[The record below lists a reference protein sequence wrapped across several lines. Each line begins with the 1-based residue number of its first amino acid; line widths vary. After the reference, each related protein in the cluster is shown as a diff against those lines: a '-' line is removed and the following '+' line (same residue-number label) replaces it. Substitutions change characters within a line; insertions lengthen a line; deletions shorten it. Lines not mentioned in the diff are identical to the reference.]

1 MLIFQKVKNGG
12 MSICV
17 NCSHRKVCKGIDN
30 QPCVECNQFF
40 NEDKQ
45 PQTNADHLWIPV
57 TERLPEK
64 GDKYLCIVK
73 SCLFRGATYQTI
85 LGYDKGGFY
94 DGCICMEDVTHWMPL
109 PEAPDGDE

>member
-45 PQTNADHLWIPV
+45 PQTNADRIRAMSDEELAELLSDDERACPPRHRNCRKHITECGGCWLEWLKQPV
-57 TERLPEK
+57 R
-64 GDKYLCIVK
+64 
-73 SCLFRGATYQTI
+73 
-85 LGYDKGGFY
+85 
-94 DGCICMEDVTHWMPL
+94 ED
-109 PEAPDGDE
+109 